1 MNQQLKK
8 LIFELEQSHIQNDI
22 REDLGQLGEILAED
36 FFEIGSSGFVYTRE
50 DCLIDGVVLSDMKMY
65 NFELHPLAEHVVL
78 TTYFIV
84 DSTRNRNTYRSSIWK
99 LVDGR
104 WRLYFHQGTISP
116 LPLSEVLKDL

>member
-1 MNQQLKK
+1 MNQQLKE

-22 REDLGQLGEILAED
+22 RVDLVELGEILAED
-36 FFEIGSSGFVYTRE
+36 FFEIGSSGHVYTRE
-50 DCLIDGVVLSDMKMY
+50 ECLTDGVVLSDMKMY

-84 DSTRNRNTYRSSIWK
+84 DSTRKRNTYRSSIWK
-99 LVDGR
+99 QVDGR

-116 LPLSEVLKDL
+116 LQLSDVLKDI